1 MNGNLLEDK
10 YLHMRCCA
18 HILNL
23 VVCEG
28 LKDCDESIVK
38 VRNAVRY
45 VRSSP
50 SRLEKFKLCADYM
63 KIGTKKLVSFDVQ
76 TRWNSTYLMLESA
89 EKFQAAFLRLETDD
103 SSFVHTMC
111 ARDGLGPPT
120 REGWEKI
127 RIFVMFLKV
136 FFDATVKLSGSLY
149 VTSNIFFP
157 ELCQIQSH
165 LIRMSKNDNAVV
177 RNMAIEMKAKYDKYW
192 SNVEKLNMMIFVAS
206 VLDPRGKLGVVEYW
220 LKKIY
225 TLELAST
232 LISFTKCLLEALFD
246 EYNIVYGD
254 SNMTRPH
261 VY

>member
-1 MNGNLLEDK
+1 M
-10 YLHMRCCA
+10 

-50 SRLEKFKLCADYM
+50 SRLEKFKLCVNYM
-63 KIGTKKLVSFDVQ
+63 KIDTKKLVSLDVQ

-89 EKFQAAFLRLETDD
+89 EKFQATFLRLETDD
-103 SSFVHTMC
+103 SSFNRAMC
-111 ARDGLGPPT
+111 AGDGLGPPT
-120 REGWEKI
+120 KEDWEKI

-136 FFDATVKLSGSLY
+136 FFDATIKLSGSLY
-149 VTSNIFFP
+149 VTLNIFFP

-177 RNMAIEMKAKYDKYW
+177 CNMAIEIKTKYDKYW
-192 SNVEKLNMMIFVAS
+192 GNVKKLNMIIFIAS
-206 VLDPRGKLGVVEYW
+206 VLDP
-220 LKKIY
+220 
-225 TLELAST
+225 
-232 LISFTKCLLEALFD
+232 
-246 EYNIVYGD
+246 
-254 SNMTRPH
+254 
-261 VY
+261 